1 MSHRYRCLYTDL
13 VGDLFHY
20 GHVRLLRQARAICDR
35 LVVGVHNDA
44 DVAIYKRTPVM
55 SMEERIEVLEACR
68 YADLVVANAPLQATV
83 ATLESVG
90 AEMLVHGDD
99 LSSELL
105 AFFYSDLIAK
115 DRLLLLPYTPFIA
128 TSRIIERIAQ
138 RLADGTLDA
147 GDGSATGKSGS
158 DARKIP

>member
-1 MSHRYRCLYTDL
+1 MTHRYRCLYTDI

-55 SMEERIEVLEACR
+55 SMEERIEVVEACR
-68 YADLVVANAPLQATV
+68 YADLVVANAPLQATL
-83 ATLESVG
+83 ATLKSVG

-99 LSSELL
+99 LSSELM
-105 AFFYSDLIAK
+105 AFFYSDLMAN
-115 DRLLLLPYTPFIA
+115 DRLLLLPYTRSIA
-128 TSRIIERIAQ
+128 TSGIIARVAQ

-147 GDGSATGKSGS
+147 GGGRTTRKLAS